1 MDVAIVQDLDLD
13 YCREIPYHPSTRY
26 PEYPFEHY
34 STTNRVYDAIRTLF
48 FRLGL
53 DRTHYN
59 MSSWNPLGRYI
70 SPGDSVVIKPNLVRH
85 YNPVGGIEEQITHGS
100 VIRAVLDYA
109 YIALQGQGT
118 ITIGDA
124 PVQSCR
130 FKEVTRNAGLDQLTK
145 YYNENTEVK
154 LRLVDFRKRAGYPRK
169 CGKIQQEELD
179 GDPEGYTL
187 VNLGDYSELTGL
199 NDDYQKF
206 RVTNY
211 DKRHMQ
217 RYHNAD
223 AHCYVI
229 ANSCLQA
236 DVIINLPKLKTH
248 RKAGMTGALKNMV
261 GIIGSKDCLP
271 HHRAGSQSEGGD
283 EYLHKDTRKRI
294 TTHLSE
300 AIDTTDKRWL
310 ACLQSTGRLLTRT
323 TKYILPYRDDYFEG
337 SWYGNDTIP
346 RTIVDLNKIIKFAD
360 ENGTLQLTPQRQ
372 NLTIV
377 DAIIAGE
384 KEGPLEPSPKY
395 CGTLIA
401 GENPVAVDLV
411 CSQIM
416 GFDYSRIPTIIHA
429 THAHTH
435 SMLFTKAIEEVT
447 IQADDIIPL
456 REIYAS
462 YGVDFIPTSG
472 WKGHIERSSQGFKS

>member
-1 MDVAIVQDLDLD
+1 LQAWIKLSN
-13 YCREIPYHPSTRY
+13 I
-26 PEYPFEHY
+26 
-34 STTNRVYDAIRTLF
+34 TT
-48 FRLGL
+48 
-53 DRTHYN
+53 
-59 MSSWNPLGRYI
+59 
-70 SPGDSVVIKPNLVRH
+70 
-85 YNPVGGIEEQITHGS
+85 
-100 VIRAVLDYA
+100 
-109 YIALQGQGT
+109 
-118 ITIGDA
+118 
-124 PVQSCR
+124 
-130 FKEVTRNAGLDQLTK
+130 
-145 YYNENTEVK
+145 ENTEIN
-154 LRLVDFRKRAGYPRK
+154 LRLVDFRKWAGYPRK
-169 CGKIQQEELD
+169 CGGIQQEELD

-187 VNLGDYSELTGL
+187 VNLGDYSEFTGL

-211 DKRHMQ
+211 DKCQMQ
-217 RYHNAD
+217 RYHNTD
-223 AHCYVI
+223 AHSYVI

-271 HHRAGSQSEGGD
+271 HHRVGSQNEGGD

-294 TTHLSE
+294 ATHLSE
-300 AIDTTDKRWL
+300 AIDTTDKHWL
-310 ACLQSTGRLLTRT
+310 ACLQSTARLLTHA
-323 TKYILPYRDDYFEG
+323 TKYVLPHRDDYYEG

-360 ENGTLQLTPQRQ
+360 KEGILQLTPQRQ

-384 KEGPLEPSPKY
+384 KEGPLEPSPKP

>member
-223 AHCYVI
+223 THCYVI

-271 HHRAGSQSEGGD
+271 HHRAGSQNEGGD
-283 EYLHKDTRKRI
+283 EYLHKDTRKRVA
-294 TTHLSE
+294 TYLSE
-300 AIDTTDKRWL
+300 AIDTTDKQWL
-310 ACLQSTGRLLTRT
+310 TCLQGTARLLTRA
-323 TKYILPYRDDYFEG
+323 TKYVLPHRDDYYEG

-346 RTIVDLNKIIKFAD
+346 RTIVDLNRIVKFAD
-360 ENGTLQLTPQRQ
+360 KQGILQLTPQRR

-384 KEGPLEPSPKY
+384 KEGPLEPSPKP

-411 CSQIM
+411 CSQFM
-416 GFDYSRIPTIIHA
+416 GFDYCRIPTLIHA
-429 THAHTH
+429 MHAHTH
-435 SMLFTKAIEEVT
+435 SIFTKAIEEVA

-456 REIYAS
+456 HEVYAM
-462 YGVDFIPTSG
+462 YGVDFTPTSG
-472 WKGHIERSSQGFKS
+472 WEGHIERTS

>member
-13 YCREIPYHPSTRY
+13 YCREIPFHPSKRY
-26 PEYPFEHY
+26 PECPFEHQ
-34 STTNRVYDAIRTLF
+34 SAKNRVYDAIRTLF
-48 FRLGL
+48 LRLGL

-59 MSSWNPLGRYI
+59 MPSWNPLRQYI
-70 SPGDSVVIKPNLVRH
+70 SPGDSVVIKPNLVHH

-109 YIALQGQGT
+109 YIALQGQGI

-124 PVQSCR
+124 PVQSCK
-130 FKEVTRNAGLDQLTK
+130 FEEVIRIAGLDQVIK
-145 YYNENTEVK
+145 YYNESTEIN
-154 LRLVDFRKRAGYPRK
+154 LRLVDFRKWAGYPRK
-169 CGKIQQEELD
+169 CGGIQQEELD

-187 VNLGDYSELTGL
+187 VNLGDYSEFTDL

-211 DKRHMQ
+211 DKCQMQ
-217 RYHNAD
+217 RYHNTD

-271 HHRAGSQSEGGD
+271 HHRVGSQNEGGD

-294 TTHLSE
+294 ATHLSE
-300 AIDTTDKRWL
+300 AIDTTDKHWL
-310 ACLQSTGRLLTRT
+310 ACLLSTARLLTHA
-323 TKYILPYRDDYFEG
+323 TKYVLPHRDDYFEG

-360 ENGTLQLTPQRQ
+360 KEGILQLTPQRQ

-384 KEGPLEPSPKY
+384 KEGPLEPSPKP

-416 GFDYSRIPTIIHA
+416 GFDYSRVPTLIHA

-435 SMLFTKAIEEVT
+435 SMLTKAIEEVT
-447 IQADDIIPL
+447 IQADNIIPL
-456 REIYAS
+456 HEVYAA
-462 YGVDFIPTSG
+462 YGVNFTPTSG
-472 WKGHIERSSQGFKS
+472 WKGHIEKSSQGFKS